1 MRFTFTRAC
10 RLGPHLPNFVRKRII
25 HICWYSLPSE
35 SERKK
40 LHNHKARNH
49 SFYLIYIHA
58 HTCSRAYRV
67 AKPSARSLSLYVWW
81 EVEKLVFV
89 KSHVNTIDHTIT
101 EQLLFFH
108 SDGDTIFI
116 VVFGMTTKPYCGCPK
131 LKHVFVYLF
140 ICTYVDIQLNRM
152 KLNQIIIKCTQCEL
166 SSNFETNFVYFSHF
180 DCEMCV
186 FDFDGDENR
195 QNSIKLSNGKRE

>member
-1 MRFTFTRAC
+1 MQAWSPPPQFRSWKNHTHMLILTT
-10 RLGPHLPNFVRKRII
+10 LWEWEKKITQSQSTK
-25 HICWYSLPSE
+25 SLI
-35 SERKK
+35 
-40 LHNHKARNH
+40 L
-49 SFYLIYIHA
+49 FDIHA

-67 AKPSARSLSLYVWW
+67 AKPSARLLSLYVWW

-101 EQLLFFH
+101 EQLLFFL

-131 LKHVFVYLF
+131 LKHVFIYLF

-166 SSNFETNFVYFSHF
+166 SLNFETNFVCFSHF